1 MVDTVVITSEPTD
14 QAPEGHDQK
23 MVEAVDKA
31 AEIPTDDLVT
41 PANDRPDWL
50 PEKFKTPEDMAK
62 AYQNLE
68 SKLGSG
74 NKEEPNAEPKSAE
87 AIKPEDVT
95 TENAESQLSKVG
107 LDLDEFSAEF
117 ASKGE
122 LSPESYDKLQK
133 AGFDKNLVNDYI
145 EGQRARAAQFES
157 GIKAEVGGDE
167 KFNEMVNWAKANMS
181 ESEISA
187 YNKAVG
193 SANPDTAKLAVLGLS
208 AKFNA
213 ANGSEPQ
220 RTLGGNRTSG
230 SDVFESTAQVTEAM
244 KDPRYKNDPAFRAS
258 VQSKLARSN
267 VF

>member
-1 MVDTVVITSEPTD
+1 MVETVVITSEPTD

-31 AEIPTDDLVT
+31 AEIPKDDLT
-41 PANDRPDWL
+41 PPETRPDWL
-50 PEKFKTPEDMAK
+50 PEKFKSAEDMAK
-62 AYQNLE
+62 AYQALE

-74 NKEEPNAEPKSAE
+74 NKEEPKADTKSAE
-87 AIKPEDVT
+87 AITSENAT
-95 TENAESQLSKVG
+95 TENAQEQLSKAG
-107 LDLDEFSAEF
+107 LNLDEFSAEF

-122 LSPESYDKLQK
+122 LSPESYEKLQK
-133 AGFDKNLVNDYI
+133 AGFDQNLVNDYI

-157 GIKAEVGGDE
+157 GIKAEVGGDD
-167 KFNEMVNWAKANMS
+167 KFNEMVNWAKANLT
-181 ESEISA
+181 ESEIVA

-193 SANPDTAKLAVLGLS
+193 SANADTAKLAVLGLS

-220 RTLGGNRTSG
+220 RTLGGNQASG

-244 KDPRYKNDPAFRAS
+244 KDPRYKNDPAFRAK
-258 VQSKLARSN
+258 VQSKLGRSN